1 MPVLEWVEFHLTF
14 FLTWKII
21 FLLLQ
26 KLLISLRPRKICKCL
41 YITDGGYVLNSC
53 TLTVVFTIYRSI
65 SFGCFA
71 LKLVGISSD

>member
-14 FLTWKII
+14 FLTWEII

-53 TLTVVFTIYRSI
+53 TLLFLLFTDPFHLAVVH
-65 SFGCFA
+65 
-71 LKLVGISSD
+71 